1 MNIDEKTYFDLKKS
15 IEQYSAESFEFI
27 QQEISKDESIS
38 YITIQILRAIRKPF
52 AFLEYESLIN
62 YLLQIEKL
70 TTEVFRTVFSK
81 ENLINYEN
89 VIVFNQIIQGNVYK
103 NILKCD
109 DKSNVYEAI
118 KFALESCKNDD
129 RRFIFIDDENLSMLK
144 DINTYSDLFT
154 PILMDKLY
162 TINASSKE
170 DYLSVIRKINKDVNN
185 RTLYELWI
193 MSFICRENLH
203 NISMGILYSEYE
215 SRKSNISEED
225 DKPFTYYAEYT
236 TKLLKGLYDCF
247 REINN
252 YDKLDEIVSFCFLY
266 FSLGSDTY
274 SRKYLIAANDDIYY
288 ILIEFLM
295 SNPEVNLDLLVNEH
309 KKNKYKDAW
318 EYTVPYNGTESVGS
332 GLSRSGNVFTLHD
345 SPIVEKILSPFFM
358 RLYEENGE
366 KPQNKNLFI
375 KIINGKIFRNLQTSA
390 SNPIYLKR
398 AAIPSLLIGLLT
410 LAPGKKKAFK
420 QRLLSVVDSA
430 EGLPRCSEVVFH
442 YLMQLNHYLDK
453 YPQNYD
459 HVYDLI
465 IQDIKLSG
473 NGLPSNVFTVQAILM
488 LIKKKH
494 KKTKKIFIKLLE
506 NPEYIKLDDWN
517 YHTLANLTNDNEFES
532 DFILKVIKVFI
543 NNEVWLTTGREWNVH
558 EVIPYLVWLY
568 LKGNK
573 ETQEV
578 HKEII
583 KLANAETKT
592 ESNNNLCTYFLGS
605 LAEKDPEKAYLIFK
619 EILGNKKLWDVFPYR
634 RDSLVSIVEHI
645 IAKVANVNDDNV
657 KKSLLDS
664 AIELIE
670 IFIDDPDPS
679 TDNNGPGYNYHTQ
692 IINNEGSGIITTVRG
707 HLCWAVQKLCVHDY
721 TLERAWKYT
730 NKLLQDKNLYVVYQ
744 ALVPFIEIVK
754 RRNKLPEKDKISIEK
769 AIEYCVENYSQY
781 KSLANHLGLV
791 CSYYRDI
798 NEAMAA
804 KFIEK
809 LAGSENF
816 GFFIVYFA
824 YFREDQYPEKGTFN
838 SLKFKSQIIDLIQK
852 NTEQEAIKKIFNQLG
867 RIIDDNTD
875 FLPRII
881 DPLNAYIHNTAI
893 DNSILHIVYRI
904 VSKVLETDKN
914 KKYYYIILDI
924 YRRFLKIEKEFI
936 ESSLKL
942 NEAKRFLM
950 DYSHRKILETLS
962 EISKDDYYAFTSEIM
977 TVALSNNLYIDHFSF
992 AKTLAS
998 ECDPVFI
1005 PKAINLLNKMTIL
1018 NPKYYEFKSQLE
1030 SLL

>member
-1 MNIDEKTYFDLKKS
+1 MDIDEKTYFELKTS
-15 IEQYSAESFEFI
+15 IEKFSSASFEFI
-27 QQEISKDESIS
+27 QEAMSKDVRIS
-38 YITIQILRAIRKPF
+38 SAVIQILSEIIKPF
-52 AFLEYESLIN
+52 SFLQYEPLIN

-70 TTEVFRTVFSK
+70 TADVFRTVFSK

-89 VIVFNQIIQGNVYK
+89 VIVFNQIIQRNVYK
-103 NILKCD
+103 NILKCE
-109 DKSNVYEAI
+109 DKSDVYEAI
-118 KFALESCKNDD
+118 KLALEACKNDD
-129 RRFIFIDDENLSMLK
+129 RRFLFIDDDNRSMLK
-144 DINTYSDLFT
+144 DIDTCSNFFT
-154 PILMDKLY
+154 PILMGKLY
-162 TINASSKE
+162 TINASTKE
-170 DYLSVIRKINKDVNN
+170 DYLMSIRKSNKDVDSRNF
-185 RTLYELWI
+185 YKLWI

-203 NISMGILYSEYE
+203 NISMGILYNEYE
-215 SRKSNISEED
+215 SLISNTSEED

-236 TKLLKGLYDCF
+236 TKLIKDLYDCF
-247 REINN
+247 REKNN

-274 SRKYLIAANDDIYY
+274 SRKYSIAANDDIYY

-295 SNPEVNLDLLVNEH
+295 SNPEMNLDLLVNEH

-318 EYTVPYNGTESVGS
+318 KYTVSYNGTESVGS

-358 RLYEENGE
+358 RLYEENIV
-366 KPQNKNLFI
+366 KPQSKNLFN
-375 KIINGKIFRNLQTSA
+375 KIINGKIFRNIQTSA
-390 SNPIYLKR
+390 GNPIYLKR

-410 LAPGKKKAFK
+410 LAPEKKKAFK
-420 QRLLSVVDSA
+420 QRLISVIDSV
-430 EGLPRCSEVVFH
+430 EGLPRCSEVVFNH
-442 YLMQLNHYLDK
+442 LMQLNHYLDK
-453 YPQNYD
+453 YPQNYG

-465 IQDIKLSG
+465 IQDIKSSER
-473 NGLPSNVFTVQAILM
+473 GLPTNVFTVQAIFM

-494 KKTKKIFIKLLE
+494 KKTKILFIKLLE

-532 DFILKVIKVFI
+532 NFILKVIKVFI
-543 NNEVWLTTGREWNVH
+543 NNEVWLTTGGEWNVH

-573 ETQEV
+573 ETIEV

-583 KLANAETKT
+583 KLANADTKT
-592 ESNNNLCTYFLGS
+592 KSDNNLCTYFLGS
-605 LAEKDPEKAYLIFK
+605 LAEKNPEKAYLIFK
-619 EILGNKKLWDVFPYR
+619 EILGNKKPWDVFPYS
-634 RDSLVSIVEHI
+634 RDSLVSVIEHM
-645 IAKVANVNDDNV
+645 IAKATNVNDD
-657 KKSLLDS
+657 KSKNTLLDS
-664 AIELIE
+664 ATELIE
-670 IFIDDPDPS
+670 IFINDPNPS
-679 TDNNGPGYNYHTQ
+679 TDINGPGYNYHTQ
-692 IINNEGSGIITTVRG
+692 IINNEGTGIITTVRG

-730 NKLLQDKNLYVVYQ
+730 NKLLHDKNLYVVYQ

-754 RRNKLPEKDKISIEK
+754 RRNKLPEEYKSSIEK
-769 AIEYCVENYSQY
+769 AIEYCVENYSKY

-838 SLKFKSQIIDLIQK
+838 SLNFKSQLLEIIQK
-852 NTEQEAIKKIFNQLG
+852 NTDQEAIKKIFNQLS
-867 RIIDDNTD
+867 RIIDENID

-881 DPLNAYIHNTAI
+881 EPLYAYKNNIAL
-893 DNSILHIVYRI
+893 DNSILHNVYRMI
-904 VSKVLETDKN
+904 SQVLENDKS
-914 KKYYYIILDI
+914 KKYYGTILDL
-924 YRRFLKIEKEFI
+924 YKRYLKIEKVSI
-936 ESSLKL
+936 EASLKL
-942 NEAKRFLM
+942 NEAKRFLI
-950 DYSHRKILETLS
+950 DYSHKKILETLF
-962 EISKDDYYAFTSEIM
+962 EISKEDYYAYTSEIM
-977 TVALSNNLYIDHFSF
+977 ALALSNNLYIDHFSI
-992 AKTLAS
+992 AKKLAS
-998 ECDPVFI
+998 ERDPEFK
-1005 PKAINLLNKMTIL
+1005 PKAINLLDKMTTL

-1030 SLL
+1030 ALL